1 MIVTIK
7 RQESNESSPYIQS
20 FRYEGTLDTTVA
32 ALLDALNY
40 TDDLYDTAGNPAPRI
55 RWE

>member
-32 ALLDALNY
+32 ALLDVLNY
-40 TDDLYDTAGNPAPRI
+40 TDDLYDTEGTPAPRI